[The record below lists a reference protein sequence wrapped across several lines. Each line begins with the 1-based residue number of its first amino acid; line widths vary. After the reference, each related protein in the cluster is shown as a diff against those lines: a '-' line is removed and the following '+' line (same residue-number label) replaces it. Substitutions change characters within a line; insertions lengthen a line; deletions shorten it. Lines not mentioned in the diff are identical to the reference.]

1 MSSRLAPP
9 VPVINLHREDQQRLA
24 ALIEQDMA
32 CVLELSLDARV
43 LRVNE
48 QICRLTGFSQEA
60 LLGRHLSECVP
71 AEDWPAMR
79 AVLDGLLEGSTSP
92 GIDLRLNCE
101 NSGLAWVSSVCRLIR
116 TEAGEPAGFIALLLD
131 ISASMQMRERLILA
145 EGRLRLALEGARMG
159 VWFWDVVDDTI
170 DCSHVA
176 LACFGLPPGTQLRF
190 SDVLAQVH
198 PDDRAQVDAAFRSAI
213 TSLEPLDIEFR
224 IHLQDGTERWLT
236 VMARASLDAAGL
248 HGGMQGLVGDI
259 SHRKAQELLLA
270 RSLADNLAHTRELEL
285 LSTRL
290 AQRAVDAD
298 TATRAREALLRNV
311 SHEFRTPLNH
321 ISGALDILLSGELEQ
336 SQRRWIVTARDA
348 TDALAGIIDS
358 VMEVARL
365 AAGDVRYEPRDFAPA
380 TVLNEIATMLAR
392 RAKAR
397 ELKVFTDVAPDVP
410 PWVLGD
416 GAHVAQALLN
426 YFDNAIKFTPSGS
439 VTLAVR
445 RAVSEGPGLWLR
457 FEVRDTGIGIRQDM
471 AERLFKPFVQ
481 GDDSITRP
489 YAGLGVGLSNARQLA
504 QVMGGTAGVDSRPGE
519 GSVFWLEVPV
529 QVATLDRLLVAP
541 GDVGGVL
548 QAEPLAGTPGEF
560 VRAMDYLLE
569 LRGLLRADDMRA
581 RASLHAAPPALR
593 ALIGEEG
600 FERLWREV
608 EGFDFP
614 AAVLTLDRIETRLA
628 SGVPD

>member
-1 MSSRLAPP
+1 MSARLAPP
-9 VPVINLHREDQQRLA
+9 VAAIGLDREDQQRLS

-43 LRVNE
+43 LRVNA
-48 QICRLTGFSQEA
+48 QICRLTGFSREA

-71 AEDWPAMR
+71 AEDWPVVHK
-79 AVLDGLLEGSTSP
+79 VLDGLLAGSIPTA
-92 GIDLRLNCE
+92 IEIRLDCE
-101 NSGLAWVSSVCRLIR
+101 NGGLAWVSSVCRLIR

-131 ISASMQMRERLILA
+131 ISAPMQMRERLILA
-145 EGRLRLALEGARMG
+145 EGRLRLALEAARMG
-159 VWFWDVVDDTI
+159 VWFWDVIRDTI

-176 LACFGLPPGTQLRF
+176 LACLGLPPGTQLRF

-198 PDDRAQVDAAFRSAI
+198 PADREQVDAAFRSALL
-213 TSLEPLDIEFR
+213 SLEPLDIEFR
-224 IHLQDGTERWLT
+224 IHLRDGTERWLA
-236 VMARASLDAAGL
+236 VMARASLDAAGQQ
-248 HGGMQGLVGDI
+248 GGMQGLVGDV

-270 RSLADNLAHTRELEL
+270 RSLADNLAHTRQLEL
-285 LSTRL
+285 LTAQL

-321 ISGALDILLSGELEQ
+321 ISGALDILLAGELVP
-336 SQRRWIVTARDA
+336 SQRRWVVTARDA
-348 TDALAGIIDS
+348 TNALAGIIDG

-365 AAGDVRYEPRDFAPA
+365 AAGHVRCEPRDFAPA
-380 TVLNEIATMLAR
+380 TVLNEVATVLGR
-392 RAKAR
+392 RAQAR
-397 ELKVFTDVAPDVP
+397 ELKVLTDVAPDVP
-410 PWVLGD
+410 QWVLGD
-416 GAHVAQALLN
+416 GAHVAQAMLI
-426 YFDNAIKFTPSGS
+426 YADNAIKFTPSGS

-445 RAVSEGPGLWLR
+445 CVPSEGAGLRLR
-457 FEVRDTGIGIRQDM
+457 FEVRDTGIGIREDM

-489 YAGLGVGLSNARQLA
+489 YGGLGIGLSNARQLA
-504 QVMGGTAGVDSRPGE
+504 EVMGGTAGVESRQGE
-519 GSVFWLEVPV
+519 GSIFWLEVPV
-529 QVATLDRLLVAP
+529 QAATLDRLLGASA
-541 GDVGGVL
+541 DVGGVP
-548 QAEPLAGTPGEF
+548 QAEPMYSAPGES

-600 FERLWREV
+600 FERLSREV

-614 AAVLTLDRIETRLA
+614 AAVLTLDRIEKRLA